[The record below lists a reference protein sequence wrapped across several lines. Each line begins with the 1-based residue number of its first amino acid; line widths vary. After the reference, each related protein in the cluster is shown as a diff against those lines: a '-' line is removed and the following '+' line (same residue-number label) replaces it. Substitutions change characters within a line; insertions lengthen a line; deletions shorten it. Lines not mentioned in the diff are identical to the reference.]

1 MSLLNVINQ
10 VGASDG
16 PSYVMVG
23 SYIVINPVTCNPLVM
38 NTVSESVN
46 KGLLLPL
53 HHDGSRG
60 ALLFE
65 KLALSTDKKE

>member
-23 SYIVINPVTCNPLVM
+23 CYIVINPVKNPLAM
-38 NTVSESVN
+38 NTVIESVN
-46 KGLLLPL
+46 KRLLNPL

-65 KLALSTDKKE
+65 KIKE

>member
-10 VGASDG
+10 VGASNG
-16 PSYVMVG
+16 PSYVLVG

-46 KGLLLPL
+46 QRLLLPL

-65 KLALSTDKKE
+65 KIKE